1 MIPVGE
7 LAPDFTLPDEQ
18 GHPVTLSSFR
28 GKHPV
33 VLIFYPGDST
43 YVCTRQLCE
52 VRDSFAEFQAAGAV
66 VFGMNPQGPES
77 HQRFIEKYDF
87 PFPLL
92 VDAGNAVA
100 RLYKSVL
107 GWGRLSLPNRTVYVI
122 GKDGRIAFARRG
134 KPAPQEILGALR

>member
-7 LAPDFTLPDEQ
+7 PAPDFTLPDEQ
-18 GHPVTLSSFR
+18 GHSVTLSSFR

-52 VRDSFAEFQAAGAV
+52 VRDSFAEFQAAGAAV
-66 VFGMNPQGPES
+66 LGVNPQGAES
-77 HQRFIEKYDF
+77 HQRFVERYDF

-92 VDAGNAVA
+92 VDPGNQVA
-100 RLYKSVL
+100 RLYRSVL

-122 GKDGRIAFARRG
+122 GKDGRVAFARRG
-134 KPAPQEILGALR
+134 KPAPQEILEALR